1 MSSNTTDGSLGAQ
14 IKSGLKGI
22 HGVGEAIRGTAMS
35 EVDKAFG
42 TSDRPEA
49 AKNEAI
55 AQKGIADAKAADQH
69 LGHQHGVASNTA
81 GTAPIGT
88 RPAAGAHAAA
98 PGNVG
103 TTREPVAGTTVQEE
117 PGVNQRF

>member
-1 MSSNTTDGSLGAQ
+1 MSSNTTDNSVGSQ

-22 HGVGEAIRGTAMS
+22 YGVGEAIRGTAMN

-42 TSDRPEA
+42 TSDRPGA
-49 AKNEAI
+49 AKNQAI
-55 AQKGIADAKAADQH
+55 AEKGIADAKAADQN
-69 LGHQHGVASNTA
+69 LGHHHGVAANTA
-81 GTAPIGT
+81 STT
-88 RPAAGAHAAA
+88 PAAGAHATA

-117 PGVNQRF
+117 AGVNQRY